1 MSEAPAFF
9 IPFADSAE
17 TADEV
22 YATIRATMAKEAF
35 QPTER
40 RVYRVMYQHNGR
52 DLIATVGEKDID
64 GETVIAILE
73 GYNPGPIY
81 MICTPTRGVVRGDP
95 ILAGD
100 ILAVV
105 DFSQEEM
112 A

>member
-17 TADEV
+17 TADKV
-22 YATIRATMAKEAF
+22 YGTIRATMAKEVF

-40 RVYRVMYQHNGR
+40 RVYRVVYQHSGR

-73 GYNPGPIY
+73 AYNPGPIY
-81 MICTPTRGVVRGDP
+81 MICTPNRGVVRGDP

-100 ILAVV
+100 VFAVV
-105 DFSQEEM
+105 DFRQEEL

>member
-9 IPFADSAE
+9 VPFADSAE

-22 YATIRATMAKEAF
+22 YATIRTTMAREAF

-40 RVYRVMYQHNGR
+40 RVCRVVYQHNGR
-52 DLIATVGEKDID
+52 DLIATVGEKDVD

-73 GYNPGPIY
+73 AYNPGPIY
-81 MICTPTRGVVRGDP
+81 MICTPNRGVVRGDP

-100 ILAVV
+100 VLTVV
-105 DFSQEEM
+105 DFSQKE
-112 A
+112 AT

>member
-1 MSEAPAFF
+1 MSDAPGFF

-22 YATIRATMAKEAF
+22 YATIRTTMAKEAF

-40 RVYRVMYQHNGR
+40 QVYRVVYQHNGR
-52 DLIATVGEKDID
+52 ELIATVGEKDVD

-73 GYNPGPIY
+73 AYNPGPIY
-81 MICTPTRGVVRGDP
+81 MVCTPNRGVVRGAP

-100 ILAVV
+100 VLAVV